1 MAENKNLINVTDTN
15 FKELVIENKKL
26 VLVDFWAVWCGPCKM
41 IAPVIEELSQERND
55 VFFAKVDVDNSPT
68 TASKYGIMSIPTLA
82 IFKDGKIVDTIVGA
96 VPKGTLEKSLA
107 KHL

>member
-1 MAENKNLINVTDTN
+1 MAENNNLKNVTDAD
-15 FKELVIENKKL
+15 FKELVIDNDKL

-41 IAPVIEELSQERND
+41 IGPVIEELSQERDD

-82 IFKDGKIVDTIVGA
+82 VFKNGKIVDTIVGA
-96 VPKGTLEKSLA
+96 VPKGNIVKALD